1 MVVLACALF
10 GSTLCI
16 NNCGV
21 GVVVMVEVIVKG
33 MDVVV
38 RVGDSVCVSVIG
50 VGEPGVDVR
59 VGSGVNVSTVAVGK
73 GVSEETGVGVGVGNI
88 GAPNSLHPRSGDMP
102 VKPVNGLGG
111 TCSPLTA
118 IY

>member
-38 RVGDSVCVSVIG
+38 RVGDSVCVSVI
-50 VGEPGVDVR
+50 
-59 VGSGVNVSTVAVGK
+59 AVGR
-73 GVSEETGVGVGVGNI
+73 GVSEKTGVGVGVGNI
-88 GAPNSLHPRSGDMP
+88 GAPNSLHPWSGDMP

-111 TCSPLTA
+111 MRSPLTA